1 MDSVAKPEDLLLAY
15 DDEFTGFT
23 AQETPALTSTGTLGG
38 SADPDGYYEDFTA
51 RLGGFVRAYPRIRTG
66 GNAHAH
72 AHSHA
77 HSPGGGINWGA
88 VVVALDDDLGAQLEP
103 PRRNAEASSSSDES
117 SSSSEGDEDDEDDEK
132 DCGCNGRSEMALF
145 SEFVTNTRD
154 RNDRDDRDD
163 DTPQGEMDETPA
175 EMLTF
180 RSFIVRHDHAPDDHA
195 PDDRVPDDDDEDPST
210 QLSILGFVA
219 K

>member
-66 GNAHAH
+66 GNAHA
-72 AHSHA
+72 
-77 HSPGGGINWGA
+77 PGGGINWGA
-88 VVVALDDDLGAQLEP
+88 VVVALDDRGAELEP
-103 PRRNAEASSSSDES
+103 PRRNDEAASSSD
-117 SSSSEGDEDDEDDEK
+117 DDDDDDEDEKDEDEK
-132 DCGCNGRSEMALF
+132 DCGCNGGSDMTLF

-154 RNDRDDRDD
+154 RDDRGDRDDRDDRDD

-175 EMLTF
+175 ELLTF
-180 RSFIVRHDHAPDDHA
+180 RSFIADDHAPDDHA
-195 PDDRVPDDDDEDPST
+195 PDDDAPDDDDEDPST